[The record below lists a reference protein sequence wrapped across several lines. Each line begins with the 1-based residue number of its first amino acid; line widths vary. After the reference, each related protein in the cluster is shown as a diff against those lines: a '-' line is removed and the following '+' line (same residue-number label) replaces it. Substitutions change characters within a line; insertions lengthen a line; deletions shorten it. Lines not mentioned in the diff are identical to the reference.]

1 MPAKSPRLWLVWI
14 DAGSILNATPS
25 VNQGWQFESWS
36 GSGPGAYSGT
46 NLSISLTV
54 PGPLSENATFYVQ
67 LAIAADAGT
76 NIAYS
81 YGSQSGTVQ
90 AGTTKT
96 LYVPPSS
103 NVTLRATPSL
113 FVYSFASWKG
123 AGLTKATKPSLA
135 LVVDSP
141 NAVTGT
147 SSPLSRWSW
156 VWCSSPRSW

>member
-1 MPAKSPRLWLVWI
+1 M
-14 DAGSILNATPS
+14 
-25 VNQGWQFESWS
+25 
-36 GSGPGAYSGT
+36 
-46 NLSISLTV
+46 
-54 PGPLSENATFYVQ
+54 SENATFYVQ

-81 YGSQSGTVQ
+81 YGSQSGTIQ
-90 AGTTKT
+90 SGTTKT

-123 AGLTKATKPSLA
+123 EGVTKATKPSLA

-141 NAVTGT
+141 SAVTGT
-147 SSPLSRWSW
+147 SSLALPVVLGLVVVAAIVIILAASLLVRSRRRRAEIYGF
-156 VWCSSPRSW
+156 SPSYP